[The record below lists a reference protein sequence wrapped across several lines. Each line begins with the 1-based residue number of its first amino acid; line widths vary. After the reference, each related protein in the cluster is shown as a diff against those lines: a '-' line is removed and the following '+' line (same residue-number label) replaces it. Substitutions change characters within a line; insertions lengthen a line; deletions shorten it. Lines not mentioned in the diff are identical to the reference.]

1 MNSDKD
7 SLIEVKDFFQ
17 NTKDFLK
24 LVPVSGKVGF
34 SRKTALSFLKKDRL
48 PIRIWGK
55 KNLDGLGSL
64 SSPERKRFM
73 KRKLGDETFCVI
85 LSGGLRFFPG
95 IIEEARKKGVPLF
108 ETELSQRICRE
119 EVKRFVSSLDVQ
131 QVKISAG
138 LLQISSLGVLIM
150 GDSGIGKSES
160 TLELISR
167 GYRFICD
174 DVVLIQKKA
183 NDKLVGSAPPL
194 TRNFMEIRGL
204 GIINIKEIFGPKSVM
219 KQSRIDLVIRL
230 KKLQKKRKEHDRL
243 GLEFPEDHDILG
255 VNIPLINIPVAPG
268 RNIATLIEVACKVHL
283 LKKKGY
289 LASQD
294 IVKKLDRVLS
304 IQRM

>member
-243 GLEFPEDHDILG
+243 GL
-255 VNIPLINIPVAPG
+255 
-268 RNIATLIEVACKVHL
+268 
-283 LKKKGY
+283 
-289 LASQD
+289 
-294 IVKKLDRVLS
+294 
-304 IQRM
+304 